1 MKRLFPFVFISILA
15 LSSYAQELG
24 ELNTSFGDNGTY
36 VFDPSVAHDMM
47 EKILVQDDGK
57 ILTVGGARV
66 GGDNYSIY
74 ASRHNGDGTLDV
86 TYGEN
91 GIVYLKVNPLI
102 YMNYAFD
109 AALDK
114 NGNLFIAGYTFD
126 YTNNS
131 AFIICLDENGFENT
145 EFGNNGYAVSE
156 YGNGIVYEA
165 IDVDSRS
172 RSVVAGYFDDQILVR
187 RYNAKGKLDATF
199 GDEGTTIVVLD
210 NTLWAYCYAYDI
222 KILDDGKMLVTG
234 HKVSADMLYE
244 SYLLRLNANGS
255 LDETFGDNGVVYLN
269 AGEYAEYSTNISVLP
284 NGKYLVG
291 GHDDLYTSNPQL
303 PRCEAYIACVNTD
316 GTIDET
322 FGTDGFV
329 KFEPFEG
336 EGCTNESYAITT
348 APDGQIFGTL
358 YSYDRN
364 TGASRA
370 YVYNLDSIGLWKDD
384 FAGGG
389 FMALPKI
396 DEDEVKVNTT
406 AMALKDNKNLL
417 LGGHV
422 NVDYSASQKL
432 FISCINVDINVPE
445 DDENEGNEGNEEEE
459 DPTIPDAIEEQTS
472 SLLLYPNLVNDK
484 LNIVTEVEIEKVVVY
499 DALGRQRTTVNGQQI
514 STIDV
519 SNLNTGVYFV
529 MIKTNNDFVMKRF
542 VKK

>member
-1 MKRLFPFVFISILA
+1 MKRLFTFVFISILA

-74 ASRHNGDGTLDV
+74 ASRHNADGTLDV

-131 AFIICLDENGFENT
+131 AFVICLDENGFENT

-244 SYLLRLNANGS
+244 SYFAFFTTYLSNTANRLGN
-255 LDETFGDNGVVYLN
+255 
-269 AGEYAEYSTNISVLP
+269 
-284 NGKYLVG
+284 
-291 GHDDLYTSNPQL
+291 
-303 PRCEAYIACVNTD
+303 
-316 GTIDET
+316 
-322 FGTDGFV
+322 
-329 KFEPFEG
+329 
-336 EGCTNESYAITT
+336 
-348 APDGQIFGTL
+348 
-358 YSYDRN
+358 
-364 TGASRA
+364 ASRIKVIA
-370 YVYNLDSIGLWKDD
+370 DAAPMEMTRQICAMVGS
-384 FAGGG
+384 
-389 FMALPKI
+389 ALIKP
-396 DEDEVKVNTT
+396 NTPVT
-406 AMALKDNKNLL
+406 M
-417 LGGHV
+417 V
-422 NVDYSASQKL
+422 I
-432 FISCINVDINVPE
+432 IS
-445 DDENEGNEGNEEEE
+445 
-459 DPTIPDAIEEQTS
+459 PD
-472 SLLLYPNLVNDK
+472 VR
-484 LNIVTEVEIEKVVVY
+484 IV
-499 DALGRQRTTVNGQQI
+499 
-514 STIDV
+514 
-519 SNLNTGVYFV
+519 
-529 MIKTNNDFVMKRF
+529 
-542 VKK
+542 